1 MECEIFYYIFHP
13 FYYKKVKIMKT
24 KIRKEF
30 DWKQWKQSN
39 SRHNME
45 ILATHIAIIIGVFVF
60 AACL

>member
-1 MECEIFYYIFHP
+1 
-13 FYYKKVKIMKT
+13 MKT

-39 SRHNME
+39 SMHNME